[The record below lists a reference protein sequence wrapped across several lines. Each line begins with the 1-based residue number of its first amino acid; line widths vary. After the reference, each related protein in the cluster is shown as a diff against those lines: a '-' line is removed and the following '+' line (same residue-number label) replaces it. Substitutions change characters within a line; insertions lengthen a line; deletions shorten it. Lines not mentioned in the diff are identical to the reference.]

1 MRIALLSDTH
11 GHIDTQWASYFEPC
25 DEIWHAGDIGNIEVL
40 DYLESLKPV
49 KAVWGNIDGHILR
62 AELPEV
68 QSFQTEGLKVTM
80 IHIGGYPGRYD
91 PKARQ
96 LIEQNRPGL
105 FICGHSHILRVI
117 YDKKYQ
123 MLTMNPG
130 AAGIYGFHKIKTMLR
145 FSITDGR
152 VHDAEVIELGQKSRG

>member
-11 GHIDTQWASYFEPC
+11 GHIDPQWAAYFEHC

-40 DYLESLKPV
+40 DYLKGMKPV
-49 KAVWGNIDGHILR
+49 RAVWGNIDGHILR
-62 AELPEV
+62 AELPET
-68 QSFQTEGLKVTM
+68 QYFHMEGLKVFM

-96 LIEQNRPGL
+96 LIELHRPGL